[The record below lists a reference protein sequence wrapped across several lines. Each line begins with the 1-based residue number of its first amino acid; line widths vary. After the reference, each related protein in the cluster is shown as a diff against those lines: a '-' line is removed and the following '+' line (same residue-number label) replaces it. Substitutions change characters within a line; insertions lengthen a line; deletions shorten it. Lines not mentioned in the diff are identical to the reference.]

1 MELETVSG
9 NEYHK
14 VDYVIDDGILYEIK
28 EGIDDLRV
36 SLGASDSPL
45 LLRGLD
51 DNTSIDGYYVRSG
64 LGENVYIPVDRVQ
77 YLSKTSNG
85 NLINLSSST
94 IYCYSLDSNGNR
106 GRYYR
111 FQSFGTLEYQYTSG
125 YNTYWEST
133 SALADNS
140 NLTLGQVGLHSFM
153 ELALALILFMVTLIF
168 FFRRK

>member
-9 NEYHK
+9 NEYYK
-14 VDYVIDDGILYEIK
+14 VDYVVDDGILYEIK

-51 DNTSIDGYYVRSG
+51 DNTSIDGYFVRSG
-64 LGENVYIPVDRVQ
+64 LNENVYIPVDRVQ
-77 YLSKTSNG
+77 YLSKTSSG
-85 NLINLSSST
+85 QLINLSSST

-133 SALADNS
+133 SAYADNS
-140 NLTLGQVGLHSFM
+140 NLTLGQTGLHSFT
-153 ELALALILFMVTLIF
+153 ELSLALILFMVTLIF